1 MDDANIR
8 DMFSSLGNISIKK
21 MVGVKEGYTQGFI
34 VSIELDSEILLKAD
48 AQSATQFEAAGF
60 KH

>member
-1 MDDANIR
+1 
-8 DMFSSLGNISIKK
+8 

-60 KH
+60 KHWTHKHKSSTKQVKMPL